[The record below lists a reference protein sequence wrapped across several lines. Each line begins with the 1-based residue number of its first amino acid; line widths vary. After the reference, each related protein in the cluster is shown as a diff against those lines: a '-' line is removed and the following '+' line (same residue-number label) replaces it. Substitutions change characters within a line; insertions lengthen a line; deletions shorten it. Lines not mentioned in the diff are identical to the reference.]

1 MNTRTRAVGL
11 IAVATAAAA
20 ALTACGSGGDGGGGS
35 AGGDKGNVVLING
48 VAGDPYYVSLTC
60 GARDA
65 AKARGLGFEEQSP
78 ASFDPSVQIPILNS
92 VIAKRPKAIIIA
104 PTDSKALIAP
114 LRQAVDAGIKVILVD
129 TTLEDTSFV
138 TSAVASD
145 DLAAGGVAGKE
156 LAALIGE
163 KGSVVTINTKPG
175 ISTGDNRVKG
185 FTDAIKTYPGI
196 KDLGV
201 QFSNNDAAKAAS
213 IVTSSLAANPD
224 LAGIFVTNT
233 IQGTGAATG
242 LRSSGK
248 APGAVKVIGFDAGP
262 SGVKALQ
269 DGLIQGQVV
278 LKPLDEGTIAV
289 FNAADAIEGK
299 TPEKEVG
306 TGSLVA
312 TTENLND
319 PEVQKYLYKDSC

>member
-1 MNTRTRAVGL
+1 MTKTAKASGL
-11 IAVATAAAA
+11 AAALTLMA
-20 ALTACGSGGDGGGGS
+20 GLTACGSADSDTGGGS
-35 AGGDKGNVVLING
+35 GGDKGNVVLITG
-48 VAGDPYYVSLTC
+48 VRGDPYYVSLAC
-60 GARDA
+60 GVRDA
-65 AKARGLGFEEQSP
+65 AKQRGLGYEEQSP
-78 ASFDPSVQIPILNS
+78 ASFDPSVQIPIVNS
-92 VIAKRPKAIIIA
+92 VIAKKPSAIIIA
-104 PTDSKALIAP
+104 PTDGKALIAP
-114 LRQAVDAGIKVILVD
+114 LKQAVNAGIKVVLVD

-156 LAALIGE
+156 LAKLIGE

-175 ISTGDNRVKG
+175 ISTSDARVKG
-185 FTDAIKTYPGI
+185 FTDAIKTYSGV

-201 QFSNNDAAKAAS
+201 QFSNNDAAKAAA

-242 LRSSGK
+242 LRGSGK

-262 SGVKALQ
+262 SGVTALK

-278 LKPLDEGTIAV
+278 LKPLDEGTIALN
-289 FNAADAIEGK
+289 NAADALDGK
-299 TPEKEVG
+299 TPEKQVG

-312 TTENLND
+312 TTANLND
-319 PEVQKYLYKDSC
+319 PEVTKYLYKESC